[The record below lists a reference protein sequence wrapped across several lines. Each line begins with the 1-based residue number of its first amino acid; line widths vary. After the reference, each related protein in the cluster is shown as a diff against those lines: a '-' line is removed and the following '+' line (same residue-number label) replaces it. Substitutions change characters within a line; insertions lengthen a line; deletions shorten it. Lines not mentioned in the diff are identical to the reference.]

1 MFTIHVN
8 GQPHT
13 VDVEAEMPLLW
24 VLRDVLDLKA
34 AKYGCGIAQCGAC
47 TVHVGGE
54 AVRSCV
60 YPVSA
65 VGDKPVTTLEGLAPP
80 NALHPVQQ
88 AWLDGQVPQCG
99 YCQPGMMMAV
109 ATLLATN
116 PDPSDQQIDAAVNN
130 ICRCGTYA
138 RIRPAIHAAARLM
151 SARRGNG

>member
-13 VDVEAEMPLLW
+13 VDVEPDMPLLW
-24 VLRDVLDLKA
+24 VLRDMLDLKA

-54 AVRSCV
+54 ALRSCV

-65 VGDKPVTTLEGLAPP
+65 VGDKPVTTLEGIAPA

-109 ATLLATN
+109 AALLATN